1 MNLFTKNCLDAPGPQ
16 RRPDAL
22 EKNMAIRIG
31 RKGKSPMGAIMAILC
46 GGAVAAGVMLT
57 PIGLIEMGATSS
69 GLSGILPAAT
79 PPLGDT
85 ARLVLAF
92 ALGIGGMGLVAAVR
106 AIASRILGPGPSVI
120 RIGYEIGYEDEDEN
134 SFNDA
139 NFTDGPRR
147 PLFASS
153 DLEGI
158 ASLAERS
165 APALSPE
172 GLRLPVVPEALDI
185 SELELGGGMKIAP
198 ALHAPEAPA
207 PRPAPRMSEPAPV
220 IADPSGVLAAARI
233 KPSDYSALSITELV
247 ERFERG
253 LTHRRRLIAQA
264 VAAKRASEAEA
275 VAHASS
281 PEPAQM
287 AVPQQPAPEHD
298 RKGIDTEVDEA
309 LRAALGT
316 LQRMTARAA

>member
-1 MNLFTKNCLDAPGPQ
+1 
-16 RRPDAL
+16 
-22 EKNMAIRIG
+22 MAIRIG
-31 RKGKSPMGAIMAILC
+31 KKGKLPARAIAAILG
-46 GGAVAAGVMLT
+46 GGALAAGVMLT
-57 PIGLIEMGATSS
+57 PIGLIEMGAVSS
-69 GLSGILPAAT
+69 GLSQILPAAT

-92 ALGIGGMGLVAAVR
+92 ALGIGGMGVIAAVQ
-106 AIASRILGPGPSVI
+106 AIATRIMDRRPSAI

-134 SFNDA
+134 AFSDTH
-139 NFTDGPRR
+139 FTDGPRR

-165 APALSPE
+165 APALSTE

-185 SELELGGGMKIAP
+185 SELELEAGMKIAP
-198 ALHAPEAPA
+198 VVAVNEAAAPA
-207 PRPAPRMSEPAPV
+207 KPSPV
-220 IADPSGVLAAARI
+220 VADPSGVLAAARVQ
-233 KPSDYSALSITELV
+233 PSDYSALSITELV

-253 LTHRRRLIAQA
+253 LAHRRRLIAQA

-275 VAHASS
+275 AA
-281 PEPAQM
+281 PAK
-287 AVPQQPAPEHD
+287 ARTAAPQQPAPVD
-298 RKGIDTEVDEA
+298 RKGIDSEVDEA

>member
-1 MNLFTKNCLDAPGPQ
+1 
-16 RRPDAL
+16 
-22 EKNMAIRIG
+22 MAIRIG
-31 RKGKSPMGAIMAILC
+31 KKGKLPARAIAAILG
-46 GGAVAAGVMLT
+46 GGALAAGVMLT
-57 PIGLIEMGATSS
+57 PIGLIEMGAVSS
-69 GLSGILPAAT
+69 GLSQILPAAT

-92 ALGIGGMGLVAAVR
+92 ALGIGGMGVIAAVQ
-106 AIASRILGPGPSVI
+106 AIATRIMDRRPSAI

-134 SFNDA
+134 AFSDA
-139 NFTDGPRR
+139 HFADGPRR

-165 APALSPE
+165 APALSTE

-185 SELELGGGMKIAP
+185 SELELEAGMKIAP
-198 ALHAPEAPA
+198 VVAVNEAAAPA
-207 PRPAPRMSEPAPV
+207 KPSPV
-220 IADPSGVLAAARI
+220 VADPSGVLAAARVQ
-233 KPSDYSALSITELV
+233 PSDYSALSITELV

-253 LTHRRRLIAQA
+253 LAHRRRLIAQA

-275 VAHASS
+275 AA
-281 PEPAQM
+281 PAK
-287 AVPQQPAPEHD
+287 ARTAAPQQPAPVD
-298 RKGIDTEVDEA
+298 RKGIDSEVDEA

>member
-1 MNLFTKNCLDAPGPQ
+1 MNLFTKNCLDATGPQ

-22 EKNMAIRIG
+22 EKDMAIRIG
-31 RKGKSPMGAIMAILC
+31 KMGKVPAGAIMAIL
-46 GGAVAAGVMLT
+46 GGSALAAGVMLT
-57 PIGLIEMGATSS
+57 PIGLIEMAATSS
-69 GLSGILPAAT
+69 GLSRILPAAT

-92 ALGIGGMGLVAAVR
+92 ALGISGMGLIAAVQ
-106 AIASRILGPGPSVI
+106 AIASRIIGRGPSAI

-134 SFNDA
+134 SFDDA
-139 NFTDGPRR
+139 QFTDGPRR

-158 ASLAERS
+158 ASLTGRS
-165 APALSPE
+165 APAVSPE
-172 GLRLPVVPEALDI
+172 GLRLPAVPEALDI
-185 SELELGGGMKIAP
+185 SELELQAGMKIAP
-198 ALHAPEAPA
+198 VVAAIETPA
-207 PRPAPRMSEPAPV
+207 SRPAPPMAEPAPV
-220 IADPSGVLAAARI
+220 IADPSGVLAAARVQ
-233 KPSDYSALSITELV
+233 PSDYSALSITELV

-264 VAAKRASEAEA
+264 VAAKRAREAEA
-275 VAHASS
+275 AAP
-281 PEPAQM
+281 PEPTYM
-287 AVPQQPAPEHD
+287 AAPQRPEPEVD
-298 RKGIDTEVDEA
+298 RRGIDAEVDEA